1 MGNACCNHQE
11 IHQNHFQSHTQILI
25 PMYKQTNIWDSFQD
39 DDDENISSIK
49 QYITPSAAS
58 KVDLDFSSDTNQS
71 KMKQTIQLP
80 GTRKSVKISY
90 NNFVTMKQGEWNE
103 QYSIL
108 KKLGQGSYGSVWLGQ
123 HKKTGILR
131 ALKQIK
137 KDSLLFEDQQRMLSE
152 LNILKSLDHPN
163 IVRVFE
169 CFQEDNQ
176 YIIVTEQFIIILR
189 YLPEGELFE
198 RIKKLQCFSERMAA
212 DYIKQILQAV
222 NYCHDKQIV
231 HRDIKPENILLSGQG
246 EEIKVIDFG
255 TSRYFSQNNNMNK
268 RLGTPYYIAPEVLN
282 GQYNEKVDI
291 WSCGVILYIFLC
303 GYPPFIGKNENEI
316 FEKVKK
322 GKLIFDKEDWS
333 TVSKDAQ
340 DLIGKMLNIN
350 ANKRFSAKQAL
361 LHPWVQKNAKQ
372 EIISPQLLNNIQKFY
387 VKSNFQKAIM
397 TFMVNQTLQNQEISE
412 LKATFHALDKNHD
425 GNLNKLELI
434 AGYQDI
440 LKNKELAEE
449 KVNKILDD
457 LDLNHSNLIDYSEFI
472 MGAMKFEK
480 LVSIER
486 IKLAF
491 RMLDTNGDGY
501 ISKEELED
509 SMGFL
514 EPEIWESFL
523 KDCDL
528 NKDGKISEE
537 EFTNIL
543 VTL

>member
-1 MGNACCNHQE
+1 MGNACCNHSE
-11 IHQNHFQSHTQILI
+11 IHYNHLQSNTQILTPTLQKI
-25 PMYKQTNIWDSFQD
+25 ETWNSFQD
-39 DDDENISSIK
+39 DEEDITSPLK

-71 KMKQTIQLP
+71 KMKSTIQLP
-80 GTRKSVKISY
+80 GSRKSVKISY
-90 NNFVTMKQGEWNE
+90 DNFVTMKQGGWKE
-103 QYSIL
+103 QYNLI
-108 KKLGQGSYGSVWLGQ
+108 KKLGQGSYGCVWLAK

-137 KDSLLFEDQQRMLSE
+137 KDSLLFEDQERMLSE

-169 CFQEDNQ
+169 CFSEDDQ
-176 YIIVTEQFIIILR
+176 YIIVTEHLSG
-189 YLPEGELFE
+189 GELFQ
-198 RIKKLQCFSERMAA
+198 RIKKLQCFSEKMAA
-212 DYIKQILQAV
+212 GYIIQILKAV
-222 NYCHDKQIV
+222 SYCHEKQIV
-231 HRDIKPENILLSGQG
+231 HRDLKPENILLSGQG
-246 EEIKVIDFG
+246 EEVKVIDFG
-255 TSRYFSQNNNMNK
+255 TSRYFSSNNNMKK

-282 GQYNEKVDI
+282 GKYNEKVDI

-303 GYPPFIGKNENEI
+303 GYPPFTGKTENEI
-316 FEKVKK
+316 FAKVKN
-322 GKLIFDKEDWS
+322 GKIIFDKDDWS
-333 TVSKDAQ
+333 NVSREAI
-340 DLIGKMLNIN
+340 DLIHNMLNTDVK
-350 ANKRFSAKQAL
+350 KRFSAQQAL

-372 EIISPQLLNNIQKFY
+372 EIISQQLLNNIEKFC

-397 TFMVNQTLQNQEISE
+397 TFMVNQTLQSQEINE
-412 LKATFHALDKNHD
+412 LKATFNALDKNHD
-425 GNLNKLELI
+425 GNLSKLELI
-434 AGYQDI
+434 AGYQEI
-440 LKNKELAEE
+440 LKNKEQAEE
-449 KVNKILDD
+449 KVNQILDA

-480 LVSIER
+480 LVSIKR
-486 IKLAF
+486 IKQAF

-501 ISKEELED
+501 ISKEELQD

-514 EPEIWESFL
+514 EPEIWEQFL

-528 NKDGKISEE
+528 NKDGRISEE